1 VGFDE
6 SSNLARGELN
16 VFLLEVKEV
25 TRRFGGLVAV
35 DSLSFNVR
43 AGETVSI
50 IGPNGA
56 GKTTVFNLI
65 TGFQRPSEGQII
77 FDGVNLAGKKPY
89 RIALAGVG
97 RTFQVVKPLRGLT
110 VFENI
115 LVGAFARTGDRE
127 EARSIAED
135 VIEFTDLTTVADAKA
150 DGLPIGLRK
159 RLELARSLATRP
171 RLILLDEVMSG
182 LNPTE
187 SKDAIELMK
196 RLRDERGISAVAG
209 VEHVMQVVMSI
220 SDRVIVLNHGRKI
233 AEGTPAEVA
242 SDPVVVEAYLGS
254 KETSLKAIQSP
265 AEPDAASTP
274 EGFIQDS

>member
-1 VGFDE
+1 
-6 SSNLARGELN
+6 
-16 VFLLEVKEV
+16 VFLLEVKDL

-35 DSLSFNVR
+35 DSLSFNVS

-65 TGFQRPSEGQII
+65 TGFHRPTEGEII
-77 FDGVNLAGKKPY
+77 FDGVNLAGKRPY

-97 RTFQVVKPLRGLT
+97 RTFQMVKPLRGLS

-127 EARSIAED
+127 EARSIAD
-135 VIEFTDLTTVADAKA
+135 NVIEFTNLAAVADAKA

-171 RLILLDEVMSG
+171 SLILLDEVMSG

-187 SKDAIELMK
+187 SKEAIELMK
-196 RLRDERGISAVAG
+196 RLRDERGISSVAG

-242 SDPVVVEAYLGS
+242 NDPEVIEAYLG
-254 KETSLKAIQSP
+254 K
-265 AEPDAASTP
+265 
-274 EGFIQDS
+274 

>member
-1 VGFDE
+1 
-6 SSNLARGELN
+6 
-16 VFLLEVKEV
+16 VFLLEVNGLTK
-25 TRRFGGLVAV
+25 RFGGLTAV
-35 DSLSFNVR
+35 DSLSFNVS

-65 TGFQRPSEGQII
+65 TGFHRPTSGEVVFEGAKLV
-77 FDGVNLAGKKPY
+77 GRKPHE
-89 RIALAGVG
+89 IALAGVG
-97 RTFQVVKPLRGLT
+97 RTFQVVKPLRGLS

-115 LVGAFARTGDRE
+115 LVGAFARTGDRV
-127 EARSIAED
+127 EARRIAQD
-135 VIEFTDLTTVADAKA
+135 IIEFTDLVAQREALA

-159 RLELARSLATRP
+159 RLELARSLATGP
-171 RLILLDEVMSG
+171 KLILLDEVMSG

-187 SKDAIELMK
+187 STEAVELIR

-233 AEGTPAEVA
+233 AEGTPEEVA
-242 SDPVVVEAYLGS
+242 VDREVITAYLG
-254 KETSLKAIQSP
+254 E
-265 AEPDAASTP
+265 
-274 EGFIQDS
+274 

>member
-1 VGFDE
+1 V
-6 SSNLARGELN
+6 
-16 VFLLEVKEV
+16 LEVKNL
-25 TRRFGGLVAV
+25 TKRFGGLVAV
-35 DSLSFNVR
+35 DSLSFRVS

-65 TGFQRPSEGQII
+65 TGFYQPTSGEID
-77 FDGVNLAGKKPY
+77 FDGLNLVGRKSH
-89 RIALAGVG
+89 RIALAGIG
-97 RTFQVVKPLRGLT
+97 RTFQVVKPLRGLS

-115 LVGAFARTGDRE
+115 LVGAFARTGDKS
-127 EARSIAED
+127 EAQRIAQD
-135 VIEFTDLTTVADAKA
+135 ILEFTDLTSLGAALA
-150 DGLPIGLRK
+150 EGLPIGMRK

-171 RLILLDEVMSG
+171 KLILLDEVMSG

-187 SKDAIELMK
+187 SREAVELIR

-233 AEGTPAEVA
+233 AEGSP
-242 SDPVVVEAYLGS
+242 SQVVDNPDVIEAYLG
-254 KETSLKAIQSP
+254 K
-265 AEPDAASTP
+265 
-274 EGFIQDS
+274 

>member
-1 VGFDE
+1 LE
-6 SSNLARGELN
+6 SGNLN
-16 VFLLEVKEV
+16 VILLEVKNL

-35 DSLSFNVR
+35 DALSFNV
-43 AGETVSI
+43 AEGETVSI

-65 TGFQRPSEGQII
+65 TGFCRPTSGEII
-77 FDGVNLAGKKPY
+77 FDGVNLSGARPHK
-89 RIALAGVG
+89 IALSGVG

-127 EARSIAED
+127 EARSIARD
-135 VIEFTDLTTVADAKA
+135 VIEFTDLAIVRDTKA
-150 DGLPIGLRK
+150 DGLPIGIRK
-159 RLELARSLATRP
+159 RLELARSLATNP
-171 RLILLDEVMSG
+171 KLILLDEVMSG
-182 LNPTE
+182 LNPSE
-187 SKDAIELMK
+187 SKEAIALMK

-220 SDRVIVLNHGRKI
+220 SDRVIVLNHGKKI

-242 SDPVVVEAYLGS
+242 SNDSVIEAYLG
-254 KETSLKAIQSP
+254 K
-265 AEPDAASTP
+265 
-274 EGFIQDS
+274 

>member
-1 VGFDE
+1 M
-6 SSNLARGELN
+6 
-16 VFLLEVKEV
+16 FLLEVKDL

-35 DSLSFNVR
+35 DSLSFNVS

-65 TGFQRPSEGQII
+65 TGFYRPTEGEII
-77 FDGVNLAGKKPY
+77 FDGVNVAGKKPHK
-89 RIALAGVG
+89 IALAGVG
-97 RTFQVVKPLRGLT
+97 RTFQIVKPLRGLS

-115 LVGAFARTGDRE
+115 LVGAFARTGDRD
-127 EARSIAED
+127 EAQRIARD
-135 VIEFTDLTTVADAKA
+135 VIEFTDLAAVSDAKA
-150 DGLPIGLRK
+150 DGLPIGMRK
-159 RLELARSLATRP
+159 RLELARSLATGP

-187 SKDAIELMK
+187 SKEAIELMK
-196 RLRDERGISAVAG
+196 RLRNERGISAIAG

-233 AEGTPAEVA
+233 AEGTPAEIA
-242 SDPVVVEAYLGS
+242 NDPEVIEAYLG
-254 KETSLKAIQSP
+254 K
-265 AEPDAASTP
+265 
-274 EGFIQDS
+274 

>member
-1 VGFDE
+1 M
-6 SSNLARGELN
+6 
-16 VFLLEVKEV
+16 FLLEVKGL
-25 TRRFGGLVAV
+25 TKRFGGLVAV
-35 DSLSFNVR
+35 DSLDFTVS

-65 TGFQRPSEGQII
+65 TGFYRPTSGEIN
-77 FDGVNLAGKKPY
+77 FDGLNLVGSKPH
-89 RIALAGVG
+89 RTALLGLG
-97 RTFQVVKPLRGLT
+97 RTFQVVKPLRGLS

-127 EARSIAED
+127 EARRIARD
-135 VIEFTDLTTVADAKA
+135 VIQFTDLATLGDALA
-150 DGLPIGLRK
+150 DGLPIGMRK
-159 RLELARSLATRP
+159 RLELARSLATGP
-171 RLILLDEVMSG
+171 KLILLDEVMSG

-187 SKDAIELMK
+187 SKEAVELIR

-233 AEGTPAEVA
+233 AEGSP
-242 SDPVVVEAYLGS
+242 SQVVDNADVIEAYLG
-254 KETSLKAIQSP
+254 K
-265 AEPDAASTP
+265 
-274 EGFIQDS
+274 